1 MPGSVF
7 DEDFSPLRALQPG
20 HVRAVLLLAI
30 QLLEAGPDK
39 EQISAFVNSAEP
51 PMEAESVYL
60 MAQLLAGL
68 FWECAKG
75 AAKDPTAI
83 ISAVLQQAGII
94 SPLLEALT
102 EAFRE
107 NQLKFTSIKKRL
119 LVSHRRYVN
128 LTWRIDV
135 EVARRNMNKVVEPR
149 YLLRVDV
156 DESTLPSSKAS
167 VRSYNLQA
175 DYANLKKMQ
184 LELQRAVDEQGGAHS
199 QRVQK
204 YLS

>member
-7 DEDFSPLRALQPG
+7 GEDFGPLCALQPACA
-20 HVRAVLLLAI
+20 RALLPLAV
-30 QLLEAGPDK
+30 QLLETGPDR
-39 EQISAFVNSAEP
+39 EGITSFANSAEP
-51 PMEAESVYL
+51 PMDVESVYL
-60 MAQLLAGL
+60 ITQLLAGL

-75 AAKDPTAI
+75 AARDPSATI
-83 ISAVLQQAGII
+83 NAVLQQAGIV
-94 SPLLEALT
+94 SPLFEALA
-102 EAFRE
+102 EAFKE

-119 LVSHRRYVN
+119 LVSHRRYVD
-128 LTWRIDV
+128 LTWRIDM
-135 EVARRNMNKVVEPR
+135 EIARRNMHKVVEPK

-156 DESTLPSSKAS
+156 DESTVPCSKTN

-184 LELQRAVDEQGGAHS
+184 VELQRAVDEQAGAHS

-204 YLS
+204 YL